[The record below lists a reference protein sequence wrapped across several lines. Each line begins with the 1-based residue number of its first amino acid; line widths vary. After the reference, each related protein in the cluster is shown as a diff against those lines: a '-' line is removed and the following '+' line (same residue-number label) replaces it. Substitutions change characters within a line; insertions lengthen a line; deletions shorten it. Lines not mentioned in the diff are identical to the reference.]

1 MFNITEQTCFKILIF
16 EIVSNKFPK
25 IISFYLLFTFIS
37 ILQPQFAFN
46 LKPKILKFL
55 CKLLSNKT
63 CSYLKVAIL
72 SKILWWIITMYEK
85 ANNVKISLWQQ
96 TYPGNI
102 SFKKITQPSRK
113 MCKPQMW
120 VGKIRDLNQKTG
132 N

>member
-1 MFNITEQTCFKILIF
+1 MQ
-16 EIVSNKFPK
+16 
-25 IISFYLLFTFIS
+25 IIKQQN
-37 ILQPQFAFN
+37 LQ
-46 LKPKILKFL
+46 L
-55 CKLLSNKT
+55 
-63 CSYLKVAIL
+63 LKVVIL